1 MSKFV
6 LIQAV
11 YCITGILFFVRDLFA
26 KVPMA
31 VAMVHAFIW
40 PYAQW
45 MVIKTYAITTYA
57 QAYGEVM
64 NIVHR

>member
-1 MSKFV
+1 MSKFA
-6 LIQAV
+6 LIQAC

-26 KVPMA
+26 KVPMG

-45 MVIKTYAITTYA
+45 LVIKSFALQEQA
-57 QAYGEVM
+57 QALDL
-64 NIVHR
+64 IHRYIH